1 MRAKTAA
8 FAPAR
13 PTVAGVAA
21 VRTGAV
27 CATQATPGPHVPLE
41 PVQLIVVAVGAAC
54 RECACATLA
63 TAVRTVD
70 RKSLLLVPALG
81 AVGRGNCAAPD
92 NACVLR
98 AFEAQTVP
106 SRRAQ
111 VTVAAGES
119 VSRADA
125 SAKKATLGT
134 TAGKVSQAPSP
145 ILWGKSRDSGSRS
158 LRHRDLEEEW
168 RELYSEG
175 SVRRTPTTKGSGT
188 TSTCQWKVSSLD
200 LFKASVFRTW
210 GNLRDLRLGSGSKD
224 VPFSVA
230 LSASSESHGDAAPG

>member
-1 MRAKTAA
+1 MQATRAKTAA

-13 PTVAGVAA
+13 PTVTGVAA

-27 CATQATPGPHVPLE
+27 CATQATQGPHVPPA
-41 PVQLIVVAVGAAC
+41 PVQLIVVAVGAVC

-70 RKSLLLVPALG
+70 RKSLLPVPALG
-81 AVGRGNCAAPD
+81 AVGHGNCAALD
-92 NACVLR
+92 NVCVLR

-111 VTVAAGES
+111 VTVTARES

-125 SAKKATLGT
+125 SAKKATLGK
-134 TAGKVSQAPSP
+134 TARKVSQAPYP
-145 ILWGKSRDSGSRS
+145 IFWGRSRGSGSRS
-158 LRHRDLEEEW
+158 LRCRDLEEEW

-175 SVRRTPTTKGSGT
+175 GVG
-188 TSTCQWKVSSLD
+188 Q
-200 LFKASVFRTW
+200 
-210 GNLRDLRLGSGSKD
+210 KD
-224 VPFSVA
+224 PD
-230 LSASSESHGDAAPG
+230 HQG